1 VNVRSIFFSAG
12 PVVLALLLTSCGGG
26 GNSGDVTPGQ
36 APAAPTSGPN
46 SFLLFPNPQV
56 QADGTV
62 QTNTTAYSNAYYAAV
77 DPTNAKDTL
86 PKWKIANGFGTA
98 TGPLGEVTVVF
109 GDQKDLG
116 YGRRMTARQNADGTI
131 AVYVDNYSVTAGSG
145 YTYTPLNLDAAVVQD
160 PQWHV
165 GTNAIEFSPGPGG
178 TIKFAKFYTF
188 DPTPPY
194 ARRAAANLDGRGPKA
209 TPLICISCHGGRG
222 DALTPATGSPTGL
235 PLFPLAQNSES
246 YLTDGAILNI
256 NGVSI
261 ARGDTQARM
270 QMLNA
275 DSFGFSSTSGY
286 TRADLEASIK
296 TINKMVLCSY
306 PLAAPSADPEDACR
320 HTAAANEWQGTAA
333 TALKAAYGGSGL
345 PNATFSDTYVP
356 ANWLTAG
363 QSTLYTSVLHP
374 ACITCHTLRG
384 TANQDDLNFDTY
396 AKFQNYSDRVKI
408 HVFDRGNMPLA
419 KIVSEK
425 FWSTP
430 SEYSTLATWLQ
441 GLGYTTFSGST
452 VLQPGRP
459 IAEPGPDRVVRF
471 GPTTLSAA
479 NSLYATGYSWS
490 ITTNPGNAGTLT
502 NPTSATPQFT
512 ATANGT
518 YVLQLIVSNG
528 VLQSTPASVTLVV
541 DNALTPD
548 PASIRFSDIKAALQA
563 ARASPF
569 QCTDCHHSLP
579 NPTINKPIPP
589 LFYNDY
595 DRNGDGV
602 TDTTDDLWFYT
613 EVRGRINFTDIAAS
627 PLLRKPTG
635 HHHRGAPSGS
645 PMPGFD
651 NTLTPGSAGR
661 ADYDLFLNWILNG
674 APQ

>member
-1 VNVRSIFFSAG
+1 VNLRFSFFSASSIA
-12 PVVLALLLTSCGGG
+12 LTLLLASCGGG
-26 GNSGDVTPGQ
+26 GGSSGDTVPGQ
-36 APAAPTSGPN
+36 APAAVTSGPN
-46 SFLLFPNPQV
+46 SFLLFPNPQL

-62 QTNTTAYSNAYYAAV
+62 QTNTAAYANAYYAAV

-86 PKWKIANGFGTA
+86 PKWKAANGFGTA
-98 TGPLGEVTVVF
+98 PGTLGEVTVVF

-160 PQWHV
+160 AQWHV

-178 TIKFAKFYTF
+178 TIRFAKFYTF

-194 ARRAAANLDGRGPKA
+194 ARRLAANLDGRGLKA

-235 PLFPLAQNSES
+235 PLFSVAQNSES
-246 YLTDGAILNI
+246 FLTDGFL
-256 NGVSI
+256 

-270 QMLNA
+270 QMLNV
-275 DSFGFSSTSGY
+275 DSFGFSSTAGF

-320 HTAAANEWQGTAA
+320 PTAAANEWQGTAA

-356 ANWLTAG
+356 TGWVTAG

-384 TANQDDLNFDTY
+384 TANQDDLNFDSY

-441 GLGYTTFSGST
+441 GLGYTTFSGSS

-459 IAEPGPDRVVRF
+459 VADPGPDRTLRF

-479 NSLYATGYSWS
+479 NSLFATGYSWS
-490 ITTNPGNAGTLT
+490 ITSNPGNAGTLT

-528 VLQSTPASVTLVV
+528 ALQSTPASLTLVV
-541 DNALTPD
+541 NNALTPD
-548 PASIRFSDIKAALQA
+548 PATIRFSDIKTALQA
-563 ARASPF
+563 VRAVET
-569 QCTDCHHSLP
+569 CTDCHSTTPLP
-579 NPTINKPIPP
+579 GKPTPP

-595 DRNGDGV
+595 VRKATGGALDA
-602 TDTTDDLWFYT
+602 TDDLWFYN
-613 EVRGRINFTDIAAS
+613 EVRSRINFTDIVAS
-627 PLLRKPTG
+627 PLLRKPFG
-635 HHHRGAPSGS
+635 KHHRGAPSGN
-645 PMPGFD
+645 PMTGFD
-651 NTLTPGSAGR
+651 ATLVPGDPGR